1 MGLQFLS
8 SIQSNGFGGDM
19 TIIEK
24 RKHSRSDSLNLI
36 NYIHFD
42 ENGEEGT
49 QGMGRTLNVSQS
61 GILLETHNP
70 VDIDHI
76 VSMTIGLYDD
86 VVDIRGRVL
95 YSKKNDA
102 GKFESGIEFFDM
114 NQEAL
119 NALIQYIAAFNSSTL
134 NEPQEK

>member
-1 MGLQFLS
+1 MDL
-8 SIQSNGFGGDM
+8 GGDDM
-19 TIIEK
+19 TIVEK

-36 NYIHFD
+36 NYIHYD

-61 GILLETHNP
+61 GILLETKNP
-70 VDIDHI
+70 VDIEHI
-76 VSMTIGLYDD
+76 ISMTIGLYDN

-95 YSKKNDA
+95 YTKENA
-102 GKFESGIEFFDM
+102 EGKFESGIEFFEM

-119 NALIQYIAAFNSSTL
+119 NALVQYIAAFESSTL

>member
-1 MGLQFLS
+1 
-8 SIQSNGFGGDM
+8 M
-19 TIIEK
+19 TIVEK
-24 RKHSRSDSLNLI
+24 RRHSRSDSLNLI
-36 NYIHFD
+36 NYIHYD

-61 GILLETHNP
+61 GILLETKNP

-76 VSMTIGLYDD
+76 VSMTIGLYDN
-86 VVDIRGRVL
+86 VADIQGRVL
-95 YSKKNDA
+95 YSRENA
-102 GKFESGIEFFDM
+102 EGKFESGIEFFEM

-119 NALIQYIAAFNSSTL
+119 NALVQYIAAFESSTL